1 MKIPY
6 ILTEESLTVVVDGK
20 AMTMQKDHPAWTQA
34 IDALNNEEYDRL
46 ENLFDVSKAVEDYV
60 DNESG
65 ITVREGSVFFQG
77 EAIHNVVVD
86 KILSFMR
93 QGLPFKPLVRFLGKL
108 MANPSRRAVN
118 ELYTFLEHKSMPIT
132 PDGNFVAYKG
142 VTDDF
147 KDFHTGKFDNS
158 VGQTLSMVRNSVCDD
173 ANIGCSYGFH
183 AGSYEYAKG
192 YASNGGH
199 LLRVEIDPTDV
210 VSVPLDC
217 NCQKLRT
224 AKYKVIALHESIER
238 PLDDGIYGE
247 YDDDNWDDSDEDTS
261 DAESFGSG
269 WDAGYKQAQKDML
282 DNLKNN

>member
-34 IDALNNEEYDRL
+34 IDALNKEEYDRL
-46 ENLFDVSKAVEDYV
+46 ENLFDVSKAVADYV
-60 DNESG
+60 DDESG
-65 ITVREGSVFFQG
+65 ISVREGTVFFQD
-77 EAIHNVVVD
+77 EPIHNTVVD

-132 PDGNFVAYKG
+132 PNGNFVAYKG
-142 VTDDF
+142 VTKDF

-158 VGQTLSMVRNSVCDD
+158 IGQTLSMVRNSVCDD

-217 NCQKLRT
+217 SCQKLRT

-247 YDDDNWDDSDEDTS
+247 YDEDDWDYSDEDTS
-261 DAESFGSG
+261 DSESFGSG

>member
-34 IDALNNEEYDRL
+34 IDALNKEEYDRL

-60 DNESG
+60 DQESG
-65 ITVREGSVFFQG
+65 ISVKEGTVYFQG
-77 EAIHNVVVD
+77 EVIHNVVVD
-86 KILSFMR
+86 KILGFMR

-217 NCQKLRT
+217 DCQKLRT
-224 AKYKVIALHESIER
+224 AKYKVIAIHESIER

-247 YDDDNWDDSDEDTS
+247 YDEDDWDYSDEDS
-261 DAESFGSG
+261 DDTASFGSG

-282 DNLKNN
+282 DNLNNN

>member
-34 IDALNNEEYDRL
+34 VDALNNEEYDRL

-60 DNESG
+60 DQESG
-65 ITVREGSVFFQG
+65 ISVKEGTVYFQG
-77 EAIHNVVVD
+77 EVIHNVVVD
-86 KILSFMR
+86 KILGFMR

-118 ELYTFLEHKSMPIT
+118 ELYAFLEHKSMPIT

-142 VTDDF
+142 VTEDF
-147 KDFHTGKFDNS
+147 KDFHTRKFDNS
-158 VGQTLSMVRNSVCDD
+158 VGQTLSMTRNGVCDD

-192 YASNGGH
+192 YASSDGH
-199 LLRVEIDPTDV
+199 LMRVEIDPTDV

-217 NCQKLRT
+217 DCQKLRT
-224 AKYKVIALHESIER
+224 AKYKVIAIHESIER

-247 YDDDNWDDSDEDTS
+247 YDEDDWSESVEDSDDT
-261 DAESFGSG
+261 ASFGSG

-282 DNLKNN
+282 DNLNNN

>member
-34 IDALNNEEYDRL
+34 IDALNKEEYDRL
-46 ENLFDVSKAVEDYV
+46 ENLFDVSKAVADYV
-60 DNESG
+60 DDESG
-65 ITVREGSVFFQG
+65 ISVREGTVFFQD
-77 EAIHNVVVD
+77 EPIHNTVVD

-132 PDGNFVAYKG
+132 PNGNFVAYKG
-142 VTDDF
+142 VTKDF

-158 VGQTLSMVRNSVCDD
+158 IGQTLSMVRNSVCDD

-217 NCQKLRT
+217 SCQKLRT

-247 YDDDNWDDSDEDTS
+247 YDEDDWDDSDEDTS
-261 DAESFGSG
+261 DSESFGNG

>member
-34 IDALNNEEYDRL
+34 IDALNKEEYDRL
-46 ENLFDVSKAVEDYV
+46 ENMFDVSKAVEDYV
-60 DNESG
+60 DQESG
-65 ITVREGSVFFQG
+65 ISVTEGTVFFQG
-77 EAIHNVVVD
+77 EPIHNVVVD
-86 KILSFMR
+86 KILGFMR

-108 MANPSRRAVN
+108 MANPSRRTVN
-118 ELYTFLEHKSMPIT
+118 ELYAFLEHKSMPIT

-142 VTDDF
+142 VTSDF

-158 VGQTLSMVRNSVCDD
+158 VGETLSMTRNGVCDD

-192 YASNGGH
+192 YASSGGH
-199 LLRVEIDPTDV
+199 LLRVEIDPIDV

-217 NCQKLRT
+217 DCQKLRT
-224 AKYKVIALHESIER
+224 AKYKVIAIHESIER

-247 YDDDNWDDSDEDTS
+247 YDEDNWDDSDEDS
-261 DAESFGSG
+261 DDTASFGSG

-282 DNLKNN
+282 DNLNNN